1 MHTALSLRKM
11 PWYRTAEALSGNIYA
26 PIFLVSRVWSAGLG
40 LAGDYQNILGKVGGS
55 EMEFDGIDVHP
66 LDTVENTV
74 CYIGISN
81 AFYEHLHVI

>member
-1 MHTALSLRKM
+1 MTVQKM
-11 PWYRTAEALSGNIYA
+11 NACI
-26 PIFLVSRVWSAGLG
+26 SADFGE
-40 LAGDYQNILGKVGGS
+40 V
-55 EMEFDGIDVHP
+55 DVHP